1 MCGWYP
7 EEIKES
13 KMYKIYTQP
22 SCGYCY
28 MAKEL
33 LTKNLYQ
40 YEEININN
48 EPKAKEYIKS
58 LGFSTV
64 PQIWH
69 KDKHIGGYTELKEYI
84 NNV

>member
-33 LTKNLYQ
+33 LTKELL
-40 YEEININN
+40 INKKIAGRLWNHMC
-48 EPKAKEYIKS
+48 
-58 LGFSTV
+58 L
-64 PQIWH
+64 W
-69 KDKHIGGYTELKEYI
+69 KHNWLQENGDNSIS
-84 NNV
+84 

>member
-33 LTKNLYQ
+33 LTKN
-40 YEEININN
+40 N
-48 EPKAKEYIKS
+48 
-58 LGFSTV
+58 
-64 PQIWH
+64 
-69 KDKHIGGYTELKEYI
+69 
-84 NNV
+84 

>member
-33 LTKNLYQ
+33 LTKNSELG
-40 YEEININN
+40 
-48 EPKAKEYIKS
+48 IKNS
-58 LGFSTV
+58 CN
-64 PQIWH
+64 H
-69 KDKHIGGYTELKEYI
+69 KVH
-84 NNV
+84 N

>member
-1 MCGWYP
+1 
-7 EEIKES
+7 
-13 KMYKIYTQP
+13 MYKIYTQP

-33 LTKNLYQ
+33 LTNNLQEYK
-40 YEEININN
+40 EIDINN
-48 EPKAKEYIKS
+48 EPEAKEYIKS

-64 PQIWH
+64 PQIWYE
-69 KDKHIGGYTELKEYI
+69 DKHIGGYTELKEYI